1 MCRCQSISCLNRAI
15 FTDAIMITSPQV
27 VVLSYVPARGDL
39 SVESA
44 CDIVIDALDGK
55 WDRLKHQVSGDW
67 DAPLGRDDV
76 RRCTK
81 LLLIDSGVAPDCF
94 EEALVLVFD
103 FLAAEGLRGVGTKGA
118 ASGPTV
124 PGRKDHGGGAHKGKI
139 TLAQMVKSLA
149 PKAWASIKI
158 DEQQQADRKSKA
170 HKNAKGDH
178 RK

>member
-1 MCRCQSISCLNRAI
+1 
-15 FTDAIMITSPQV
+15 MITSPQV

-67 DAPLGRDDV
+67 DAPLGQDDV

-124 PGRKDHGGGAHKGKI
+124 PGRKDHGGGAHMGKI

-158 DEQQQADRKSKA
+158 DEHSKLIA
-170 HKNAKGDH
+170 RVRPTKMPRETTESKVLGMNVGLY
-178 RK
+178 